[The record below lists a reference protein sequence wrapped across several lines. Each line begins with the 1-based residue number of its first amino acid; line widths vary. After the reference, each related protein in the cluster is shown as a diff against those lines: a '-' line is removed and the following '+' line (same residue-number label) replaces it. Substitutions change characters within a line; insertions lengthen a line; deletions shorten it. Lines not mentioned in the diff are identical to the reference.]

1 METNRQLFVYGS
13 LRKEFGH
20 PAYEYLS
27 NYFQLIGPAKVKGLV
42 YDLGEYPAALPTN
55 QDKYIIGEVYR
66 IKNDDEFSY
75 AIAQLDDYE
84 GLYSEDGFS
93 LYRRELVDVYL
104 ENGVTSA
111 WIYWYNSLVEGYPL
125 VESGDVLQYLE
136 EKKQAIKG

>member
-1 METNRQLFVYGS
+1 M
-13 LRKEFGH
+13 
-20 PAYEYLS
+20 
-27 NYFQLIGPAKVKGLV
+27 
-42 YDLGEYPAALPTN
+42 
-55 QDKYIIGEVYR
+55 YR

-104 ENGVTSA
+104 ENEVTKA
-111 WIYWYNSLVEGYPL
+111 WIYWYNSLVDGYPL

-136 EKKQAIKG
+136 EKKQTMKG